1 MIRKTA
7 IIMIILAILLG
18 ASNVYAVAGSGNV
31 SDNKDMVIVPF
42 WEHAQKVTPTMYFS
56 SGIYSGQISGNS
68 DVTQISMTVVLSVK
82 NTNGTYSEV
91 SRTSKTENSNFVTKS
106 NTYSFVK
113 GKTYKVTVTGQVYVG
128 TTYENVENSI
138 TATY

>member
-1 MIRKTA
+1 MIRKIA
-7 IIMIILAILLG
+7 IIMILVILLG
-18 ASNVYAVAGSGNV
+18 ASNVYAVTGNENML
-31 SDNKDMVIVPF
+31 DNNDIIIVPY
-42 WEHAQKVTPTMYFS
+42 WENAKEVKPNILFTD
-56 SGIYSGQISGNS
+56 GIYSGYIRGSS
-68 DVTQISMTVVLSVK
+68 DVTKISMTVVLSVK
-82 NTNGTYSEV
+82 NSNGTYSEV

>member
-31 SDNKDMVIVPF
+31 SDNKDIIIVPF
-42 WEHAQKVTPTMYFS
+42 WEHAQKVTPAVSFS

-68 DVTQISMTVVLSVK
+68 NVTKISMTVILSEK
-82 NTNGTYSEV
+82 NANGTYSEV
-91 SRTSKTENSNFVTKS
+91 SRTSNSSNSNYVSKS

-128 TTYENVENSI
+128 ATYENVENSI
-138 TATY
+138 IATY

>member
-7 IIMIILAILLG
+7 IIMMILAILLG
-18 ASNVYAVAGSGNV
+18 ASNVYAAAGSGDML
-31 SDNKDMVIVPF
+31 DNKDMIIVPF
-42 WEHAQKVTPTMYFS
+42 WEHAQKVIPTISFS

-68 DVTQISMTVVLSVK
+68 DVTKISMTVILSEK
-82 NTNGTYSEV
+82 NANGTYSEV
-91 SRTSKTENSNFVTKS
+91 SRTSNSANSNFVTKS

-113 GKTYKVTVTGQVYVG
+113 GKTYKLTVTGQVYVG
-128 TTYENVENSI
+128 STYENVENSI